1 MTVVSQKPFQKQP
14 LMLKNNLENE
24 TEWIFKLKNGNKQA
38 FEVIYQFYSNSIY
51 SKIIKM
57 TKDQAVA
64 DDLLQDIFVK
74 IWERRSF
81 IKEEFSF
88 RGWIYKIAENCVYDY
103 YRMVSQDAKMR
114 EKLIGTFA
122 EMYNHT
128 EDYILNKERSKM
140 LNDALAQLP
149 PQRQAIFKLCK
160 IDGKSYAEAAEIL
173 NISASTVSGQLVK
186 ATRTIK
192 DHIFFNSKEFLIFCI
207 TMYFKGR

>member
-1 MTVVSQKPFQKQP
+1 MSVLSQKPFQKQP
-14 LMLKNNLENE
+14 VMLKNNLENE
-24 TEWIFKLKNGNKQA
+24 TEWIFQLKNGNKQA
-38 FEVIYQFYSNSIY
+38 FEVIYQYYSNSIY

-57 TKDQAVA
+57 TKDEAVA

-81 IKEEFSF
+81 INEAFSF

-103 YRMVSQDAKMR
+103 YRMLSQDAKMR
-114 EKLIGTFA
+114 EKLISTFA

-186 ATRTIK
+186 ATRAIK
-192 DHIFFNSKEFLIFCI
+192 DHIFFTSKEFLIFCI